1 MSRYRALFFI
11 AVVVGVALL
20 SGFKPLYFGLYSL
33 AIAVAIG
40 SLWAR
45 IQTSGL
51 RAEITAKSL
60 FPKQG
65 EPLEVNV
72 SLIDGRNMTRWGLGV
87 AVADRHTEGQAVLAL
102 TKVVDV
108 PQRGAVWWTAELGPR
123 RRGMNQVGPVVIE
136 GSDPLG
142 FRKHRRY
149 IGSSKSILVYPR
161 TIPFPTAS
169 LTSTGEG
176 SRGADPAL
184 QTYGVSTT
192 ARLREYAPRDP
203 LSHIHWPTTARLDR
217 LMTME
222 FEDDSS
228 SRAAHVVLDLEQV
241 VHTGFADESTE
252 EYAVTIAA
260 SLAVACLDA
269 DVPVGLLAIGES
281 TINLAPD
288 AGKPQREKILEA
300 LALATA
306 RGRTPV
312 ARLLLEHRSQ
322 MEPGGRIYVI
332 TPSVTSALTRLL
344 EGLEHSGVGVI
355 VLPLYGP
362 SFDQWRVDSPP
373 DGADHLPMH
382 GSIRKGDDLS
392 LSIPA
397 ILDRSI
403 ARQKSAY

>member
-1 MSRYRALFFI
+1 
-11 AVVVGVALL
+11 
-20 SGFKPLYFGLYSL
+20 
-33 AIAVAIG
+33 
-40 SLWAR
+40 
-45 IQTSGL
+45 
-51 RAEITAKSL
+51 
-60 FPKQG
+60 
-65 EPLEVNV
+65 
-72 SLIDGRNMTRWGLGV
+72 
-87 AVADRHTEGQAVLAL
+87 
-102 TKVVDV
+102 
-108 PQRGAVWWTAELGPR
+108 
-123 RRGMNQVGPVVIE
+123 
-136 GSDPLG
+136 
-142 FRKHRRY
+142 
-149 IGSSKSILVYPR
+149 
-161 TIPFPTAS
+161 
-169 LTSTGEG
+169 
-176 SRGADPAL
+176 
-184 QTYGVSTT
+184 
-192 ARLREYAPRDP
+192 
-203 LSHIHWPTTARLDR
+203 
-217 LMTME
+217 MTME